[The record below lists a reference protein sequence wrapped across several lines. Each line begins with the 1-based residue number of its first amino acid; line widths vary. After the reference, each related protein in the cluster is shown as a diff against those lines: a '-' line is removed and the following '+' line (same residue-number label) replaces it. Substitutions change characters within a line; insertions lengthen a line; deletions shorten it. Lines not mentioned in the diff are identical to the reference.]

1 MATMETTDAPQVIEH
16 QHQSLT
22 FTPYETRWVPVSAR
36 FVCCGIS
43 PKSKGVLQV
52 YELKGGKM
60 EAKRNGRPRGY
71 QSPEPPAPHPW
82 CKLWHQCLK
91 LMFLLVEGGNT

>member
-1 MATMETTDAPQVIEH
+1 MESTDAPQVIEH

-43 PKSKGVLQV
+43 PKAKGV
-52 YELKGGKM
+52 M
-60 EAKRNGRPRGY
+60 
-71 QSPEPPAPHPW
+71 
-82 CKLWHQCLK
+82 
-91 LMFLLVEGGNT
+91 